1 MAESSENKN
10 GLDKE
15 INNDLDSM
23 LDETAESLNQEDG
36 LIDDEDAIDKLLM
49 DNAFDENTDEPDEF
63 AEIDQLIN
71 DEPADE
77 SNGSDIVDEFSDD
90 DVDEFADSSD
100 DNVGVSQSEEEV
112 VEEYDI
118 SADEEEAIA
127 EPEDELVVE
136 QTSEDKTEPEVSA
149 PADAPQTAEIDM
161 ALAALMTEIAE
172 LQNGQ
177 NVLKQQI
184 TSLEQ
189 QSNDSSVSDTVSEI
203 QSEQKN
209 HKRKLNALEAKK
221 PVIAFAALGVAI
233 LALLVGGGLGLV
245 GFFANSKVED
255 LSETVLSI
263 EEQVDFLVEKDSSKK
278 LEELTQKIE
287 QIEAGNSATNEQIEQ
302 LNKIIADLPSA
313 ETIKTLQEKID
324 QLGEQNLQM
333 GETIEVLQ
341 SQLDAVQAR
350 KKIKPRRVKK
360 KVARPAQKWQIN
372 LVSYRQQ
379 WYAKRKANEFSQQ
392 GIPAEVIKIRKNGQ
406 NWYRLTV
413 RGLKSQAEANA
424 LADKIKKKLNLPSV
438 WVNKE

>member
-10 GLDKE
+10 GLDTE

-71 DEPADE
+71 DEPAE
-77 SNGSDIVDEFSDD
+77 ENNGSDIVDEFSDD
-90 DVDEFADSSD
+90 DVDEFSDSSD
-100 DNVGVSQSEEEV
+100 DNEGESQSEEEV

-118 SADEEEAIA
+118 SADEEEEKA
-127 EPEDELVVE
+127 ESQDELVVE
-136 QTSEDKTEPEVSA
+136 ETSEDNTEPEVST
-149 PADAPQTAEIDM
+149 PDEAPQAGQNDM
-161 ALAALMTEIAE
+161 ALAALMTQIAE
-172 LQNGQ
+172 LQNSQ
-177 NVLKQQI
+177 NALKQQI
-184 TSLEQ
+184 SSLEQ
-189 QSNDSSVSDTVSEI
+189 KANDNSVSDAVTEI

-209 HKRKLNALEAKK
+209 LKRKFNTLEAKK

-245 GFFANSKVED
+245 GFFADSKVED

-263 EEQVDFLVEKDSSKK
+263 EEQVEFLVEKDPSKK
-278 LEELTQKIE
+278 LDELTQKVE
-287 QIEAGNSATNEQIEQ
+287 QIESANTANNDQLDQ
-302 LNKIIADLPSA
+302 LNKIIADLPNA
-313 ETIKTLQEKID
+313 DTVKNLQDQIT

-350 KKIKPRRVKK
+350 KKITPRRVKK
-360 KVARPAQKWQIN
+360 KVVRPTQKWQIN

-379 WYAKRKANEFSQQ
+379 WYARRKASEFSQQ

>member
-23 LDETAESLNQEDG
+23 LDETAETLNQEDG

-49 DNAFDENTDEPDEF
+49 DNAFDDNTDEPDEF

-100 DNVGVSQSEEEV
+100 DNAGGAQSEEV

-149 PADAPQTAEIDM
+149 PADAPQTAQNDM
-161 ALAALMTEIAE
+161 ALAALMTQIAE

-177 NVLKQQI
+177 NALKQQI
-184 TSLEQ
+184 SGLEQ
-189 QSNDSSVSDTVSEI
+189 QSNDSSVADTVSEI

-209 HKRKLNALEAKK
+209 LKRKLNTFEAKK
-221 PVIAFAALGVAI
+221 PVIAFTALGVAI

-245 GFFANSKVED
+245 GFFANPKVED

-263 EEQVDFLVEKDSSKK
+263 EEQVDFLVEKDPSKK

-287 QIEAGNSATNEQIEQ
+287 QIETANSATNEQIEQ
-302 LNKIIADLPSA
+302 LNKLIADLPSA
-313 ETIKTLQEKID
+313 ETIKTLQEKVD

>member
-1 MAESSENKN
+1 M
-10 GLDKE
+10 
-15 INNDLDSM
+15 
-23 LDETAESLNQEDG
+23 
-36 LIDDEDAIDKLLM
+36 
-49 DNAFDENTDEPDEF
+49 
-63 AEIDQLIN
+63 
-71 DEPADE
+71 
-77 SNGSDIVDEFSDD
+77 
-90 DVDEFADSSD
+90 
-100 DNVGVSQSEEEV
+100 
-112 VEEYDI
+112 
-118 SADEEEAIA
+118 
-127 EPEDELVVE
+127 
-136 QTSEDKTEPEVSA
+136 
-149 PADAPQTAEIDM
+149 
-161 ALAALMTEIAE
+161 
-172 LQNGQ
+172 
-177 NVLKQQI
+177 
-184 TSLEQ
+184 
-189 QSNDSSVSDTVSEI
+189 
-203 QSEQKN
+203 
-209 HKRKLNALEAKK
+209 
-221 PVIAFAALGVAI
+221 
-233 LALLVGGGLGLV
+233 
-245 GFFANSKVED
+245 
-255 LSETVLSI
+255 
-263 EEQVDFLVEKDSSKK
+263 DFLVEKDSSKK